1 MEDNILKLPKSLT
14 KDENITL
21 FKKMLNSSK
30 EEAEEIRKNIITG
43 NLRLVVETIKK
54 YRNNVEDQ
62 KDLFQI
68 GCIGLIKAVDTF
80 DITKNMMFS
89 TYATVCI
96 SNRVKEYLRK
106 WNMNCGVLGQ
116 LKIKIDEYSDEIYK
130 TTGVNPTTEQISE
143 YFNIPHNKVCKAL
156 NIRQIESLDN
166 KLIDSESAS
175 YADLISTDENIEEEY
190 IKKCERQIIKKFIN
204 KLKKNET
211 IDNLIERTASKYA
224 VVTLTAMLINLG
236 YKDYG
241 INLDIEGIRDLLID
255 TEINSIQRRG
265 VNKKAEDFILQYVER
280 NASKFKCG
288 KDGNPNV
295 DYWGS
300 RKELPGG
307 ELEITILSDR
317 FEEIMKEGKF
327 EDKNVVLNQLK
338 EEGKLDYEEGRLSRK
353 RKINAIATPVYVIKL
368 KLNER

>member
-1 MEDNILKLPKSLT
+1 MEDYILKLPKSLT

-80 DITKNMMFS
+80 DFTKNMMFS

-106 WNMNCGVLGQ
+106 GNMNCGVLGQ

-166 KLIDSESAS
+166 KVIDSESAS

-204 KLKKNET
+204 KLNEKEKTIFNMYFIQDMSQNQISKKLCISQPQVSKKIRKVLEELKT
-211 IDNLIERTASKYA
+211 I
-224 VVTLTAMLINLG
+224 M
-236 YKDYG
+236 
-241 INLDIEGIRDLLID
+241 
-255 TEINSIQRRG
+255 
-265 VNKKAEDFILQYVER
+265 
-280 NASKFKCG
+280 
-288 KDGNPNV
+288 
-295 DYWGS
+295 
-300 RKELPGG
+300 
-307 ELEITILSDR
+307 
-317 FEEIMKEGKF
+317 
-327 EDKNVVLNQLK
+327 LK
-338 EEGKLDYEEGRLSRK
+338 ENEENK
-353 RKINAIATPVYVIKL
+353 HIAMPKIKQM
-368 KLNER
+368 

>member
-80 DITKNMMFS
+80 DVTKNMMFS

-106 WNMNCGVLGQ
+106 GNMNCGVLGQ

-156 NIRQIESLDN
+156 NIRQITTPQNVGITIESIVHLIEEVSFLTVKQVVEQGQCISENNITDTAVTQVQPLLTKTSLKVL
-166 KLIDSESAS
+166 KL
-175 YADLISTDENIEEEY
+175 LIST
-190 IKKCERQIIKKFIN
+190 
-204 KLKKNET
+204 KLP
-211 IDNLIERTASKYA
+211 
-224 VVTLTAMLINLG
+224 V
-236 YKDYG
+236 
-241 INLDIEGIRDLLID
+241 DI
-255 TEINSIQRRG
+255 
-265 VNKKAEDFILQYVER
+265 
-280 NASKFKCG
+280 
-288 KDGNPNV
+288 
-295 DYWGS
+295 
-300 RKELPGG
+300 
-307 ELEITILSDR
+307 
-317 FEEIMKEGKF
+317 
-327 EDKNVVLNQLK
+327 
-338 EEGKLDYEEGRLSRK
+338 
-353 RKINAIATPVYVIKL
+353 
-368 KLNER
+368 

>member
-80 DITKNMMFS
+80 DVKKNMMFS

-106 WNMNCGVLGQ
+106 ENMNCGVLGQ

-166 KLIDSESAS
+166 KVIDSESAS

-204 KLKKNET
+204 KLNEKEKTIFNMYFIQEMSQNQISKKLC
-211 IDNLIERTASKYA
+211 ISQPQVSK
-224 VVTLTAMLINLG
+224 
-236 YKDYG
+236 K
-241 INLDIEGIRDLLID
+241 IRKVL
-255 TEINSIQRRG
+255 E
-265 VNKKAEDFILQYVER
+265 
-280 NASKFKCG
+280 
-288 KDGNPNV
+288 
-295 DYWGS
+295 
-300 RKELPGG
+300 ELKN
-307 ELEITILSDR
+307 
-317 FEEIMKEGKF
+317 IM
-327 EDKNVVLNQLK
+327 LK
-338 EEGKLDYEEGRLSRK
+338 ENEENK
-353 RKINAIATPVYVIKL
+353 HIAMPKIKQM
-368 KLNER
+368 

>member
-80 DITKNMMFS
+80 DVTKNMMFS

-143 YFNIPHNKVCKAL
+143 HFNIPHNKVCKAL

-204 KLKKNET
+204 KLNEKEKTIFNMYFIQDMSQNQISKNYAYLNHKYQKK
-211 IDNLIERTASKYA
+211 
-224 VVTLTAMLINLG
+224 
-236 YKDYG
+236 
-241 INLDIEGIRDLLID
+241 
-255 TEINSIQRRG
+255 
-265 VNKKAEDFILQYVER
+265 
-280 NASKFKCG
+280 
-288 KDGNPNV
+288 
-295 DYWGS
+295 
-300 RKELPGG
+300 
-307 ELEITILSDR
+307 
-317 FEEIMKEGKF
+317 
-327 EDKNVVLNQLK
+327 
-338 EEGKLDYEEGRLSRK
+338 
-353 RKINAIATPVYVIKL
+353 
-368 KLNER
+368 

>member
-1 MEDNILKLPKSLT
+1 
-14 KDENITL
+14 
-21 FKKMLNSSK
+21 MLNSSK

-80 DITKNMMFS
+80 DVTKNMMFS

-106 WNMNCGVLGQ
+106 GNMNCGVLGQ

-175 YADLISTDENIEEEY
+175 YADLISTCDVAHLDTKICAFLVSCCFVTSSFHIVCISCQNLFCAFTFEIFRFFTITDDQNLWCQIECRNFEIGFLVVVSVY
-190 IKKCERQIIKKFIN
+190 QII
-204 KLKKNET
+204 
-211 IDNLIERTASKYA
+211 
-224 VVTLTAMLINLG
+224 V
-236 YKDYG
+236 
-241 INLDIEGIRDLLID
+241 
-255 TEINSIQRRG
+255 IQFTHVR
-265 VNKKAEDFILQYVER
+265 VF
-280 NASKFKCG
+280 F
-288 KDGNPNV
+288 
-295 DYWGS
+295 
-300 RKELPGG
+300 
-307 ELEITILSDR
+307 T
-317 FEEIMKEGKF
+317 
-327 EDKNVVLNQLK
+327 
-338 EEGKLDYEEGRLSRK
+338 
-353 RKINAIATPVYVIKL
+353 
-368 KLNER
+368 